1 MVGSFSLLT
10 SPVIDSSHTCPCI
23 CLETMNSSSMNLKNG
38 GDVGLGRKSMGK
50 KQSKNRQIGSLE
62 LSSSFVDSGKE
73 FMGIVNKR
81 SSTKQRK
88 VRSPVI
94 VSELGGQYED
104 NFEDVKTYFSF
115 MDLGFC
121 QCSFLVANKPGDG
134 KVFIRNLGKEKQ
146 ELAERIMVTRLHLY
160 GKWIKK
166 CDHGEIYQF
175 ISDENLELMRERL
188 LETIIWPSDDTNTEK
203 IVIVNDVLGYPPLV
217 RLSVLLHMERNPIF
231 VFPNAF
237 EEATS
242 LANVMGEDS
251 FQGFGSDLEE
261 EDVQEEEFVNGL
273 LNVDGYGFDEIGEIW
288 YMKKGCS
295 LHIGRARIVGDK
307 DIAKLLEA
315 PEKDGFYHLYIVH
328 EDKVDDVNRSFPVL
342 PDVTVLPA
350 SSTLPETNP
359 EPNTQQLMVTQNDT
373 TNLSEAEPSG
383 ELVPAVGNVE
393 ENVEGENYEVQEIE
407 EDNVELSDNDYED
420 KEDDDLFHEFVG
432 NNEDIVDSDDEVVN
446 EVGSDDEGPVY
457 PEFNLEVDFK
467 GKVVLTKGL
476 KFPTNKC
483 FRKALQYHAIDHGY
497 DFYFLHNNNQR
508 VSAYCAYK
516 CGCPRKRARI
526 LECKCNARRK

>member
-104 NFEDVKTYFSF
+104 NFEDVKTQLLNYFTYKATRTVLNQLYE
-115 MDLGFC
+115 MNPTQYTWLYN
-121 QCSFLVANKPGDG
+121 FLVANKPGDG

-203 IVIVNDVLGYPPLV
+203 IG
-217 RLSVLLHMERNPIF
+217 
-231 VFPNAF
+231 
-237 EEATS
+237 
-242 LANVMGEDS
+242 
-251 FQGFGSDLEE
+251 
-261 EDVQEEEFVNGL
+261 
-273 LNVDGYGFDEIGEIW
+273 
-288 YMKKGCS
+288 
-295 LHIGRARIVGDK
+295 
-307 DIAKLLEA
+307 
-315 PEKDGFYHLYIVH
+315 
-328 EDKVDDVNRSFPVL
+328 
-342 PDVTVLPA
+342 
-350 SSTLPETNP
+350 
-359 EPNTQQLMVTQNDT
+359 
-373 TNLSEAEPSG
+373 
-383 ELVPAVGNVE
+383 
-393 ENVEGENYEVQEIE
+393 
-407 EDNVELSDNDYED
+407 
-420 KEDDDLFHEFVG
+420 
-432 NNEDIVDSDDEVVN
+432 
-446 EVGSDDEGPVY
+446 
-457 PEFNLEVDFK
+457 
-467 GKVVLTKGL
+467 
-476 KFPTNKC
+476 
-483 FRKALQYHAIDHGY
+483 
-497 DFYFLHNNNQR
+497 
-508 VSAYCAYK
+508 
-516 CGCPRKRARI
+516 
-526 LECKCNARRK
+526 